1 MAIKSLQ
8 QRLSLLVLLPAALL
22 LLLIGV
28 FGFIYMRGTLL
39 TEWQDA
45 SIVKL
50 QRAAHHI
57 DMRMGRINNWVQMF
71 HKTSDSRGGALIQ
84 EWILDQLRSMK
95 GVTSAEL
102 KWKDNDGSQ
111 SMPMSMHMGGGD
123 IGGMRMMRFH
133 QARIEEV
140 TSPVYNAQTGQET
153 IDIISQLKDES
164 DTVIGTLE
172 ISVRF
177 EYLLEGIKAFGWWQT
192 EQACLIDE
200 AGTYLCHTK
209 AIMKQGMPFGGTG
222 DPFER
227 SLLKAIKE
235 KPFGTVLGPGQP
247 PDQVGGFY
255 RLRYAPWTIVLFAT
269 GEKVLAAIIQFRTY
283 YFVGGAIVILII
295 LVFIRMVVGK
305 MVRSFTDISSAAETV
320 ARGDY
325 GKPIAVR
332 GRDEIAQLTRSFNT
346 MVVGLKERD
355 FVTNTFGRYVDRE
368 IAEKLMKLPEAA
380 RLGGEK
386 RDVAILMSD
395 IRGFTPLS
403 ETLSPDVII
412 SFLNRYF
419 SRLIEVIQRHQGI
432 IVDFFGDSVLVFFD
446 PLKGPVKPVIRASV
460 ECALDML
467 KATQIFNSEL
477 RMDDLRELQ
486 TGIGVN
492 SGEVIVGNI
501 GSETRAK
508 YGIVGS
514 PVNITHRIQSTAK
527 GEEVVISEAVY
538 RQLSEEVII
547 GRSFSMPLKGVREKM
562 NLYVVKGISSA
573 VEKDERRTSR

>member
-8 QRLSLLVLLPAALL
+8 QRLNLLVLLPAGLL
-22 LLLIGV
+22 LLLTGV
-28 FGFIYMRGTLL
+28 FGFIYMSGALL
-39 TEWQDA
+39 DEWQDA

-50 QRAAHHI
+50 QRAAHQI
-57 DMRMGRINNWVQMF
+57 DMRLSRITNWIQMF
-71 HKTSDSRGGALIQ
+71 HKTSDSRGGPLIQ
-84 EWILDQLRSMK
+84 EWMLDQLRGLK
-95 GVTSAEL
+95 GVTRVEL
-102 KWKDNDGSQ
+102 KWKDNDRPQ
-111 SMPMSMHMGGGD
+111 SMPMPMSMHRGAGAMGGG
-123 IGGMRMMRFH
+123 RMMRFH
-133 QARIEEV
+133 QARIAEV
-140 TSPVYNAQTGQET
+140 TSPSYNIQTGQET
-153 IDIISQLKDES
+153 VKLISQLKDES
-164 DTVIGTLE
+164 DTVVGTLE

-177 EYLLEGIKAFGWWQT
+177 EYLMEGIKALGWWQT
-192 EQACLIDE
+192 EAACLIDE
-200 AGTYLCHTK
+200 AGTYLCPTK
-209 AIMKQGMPFGGTG
+209 AIMKEGVPFGRTG
-222 DPFER
+222 DPFEAT
-227 SLLKAIKE
+227 LLKAIKK
-235 KPFGTVLGPGQP
+235 KPYGTVLGPGQP
-247 PDQVGGFY
+247 PDQVAGFY

-269 GEKVLAAIIQFRTY
+269 GKKVLAPIIQFRTY
-283 YFVGGAIVILII
+283 YFAGGAIVILII

-305 MVRSFTDISSAAETV
+305 MVRSFTEISSAAETV

-325 GKPIAVR
+325 GKPIPIR
-332 GRDEIAQLTRSFNT
+332 GRDEIAQLTLSFNT
-346 MVVGLKERD
+346 MVDGLKERD
-355 FVTNTFGRYVDRE
+355 FVTNTFGRYVDHE
-368 IAEKLMKLPEAA
+368 IARKLMKLPEAT

-446 PLKGPVKPVIRASV
+446 PLKGPVKPVIRASM
-460 ECALDML
+460 ECALEML
-467 KATQIFNSEL
+467 SAMEIFNSEM
-477 RMDDLRELQ
+477 RMDDLPALQ

-527 GEEVVISEAVY
+527 GGEVVISEAVY

-562 NLYVVKGISSA
+562 NLYVVESIQG
-573 VEKDERRTSR
+573 

>member
-8 QRLSLLVLLPAALL
+8 QRLNLLVLLPAGLL

-39 TEWQDA
+39 DEWQDA

-50 QRAAHHI
+50 QRAAHQI
-57 DMRMGRINNWVQMF
+57 DMRLGRITDWIQMF
-71 HKTSDSRGGALIQ
+71 HKTSDSRGGPLIQ
-84 EWILDQLRSMK
+84 EWVLDQLRSLK
-95 GVTSAEL
+95 GVTRAEL
-102 KWKDNDGSQ
+102 KWKDNDGRQ
-111 SMPMSMHMGGGD
+111 SMPMHRGSGAMGGA
-123 IGGMRMMRFH
+123 RMMRFH
-133 QARIEEV
+133 QAKIAEV
-140 TSPVYNAQTGQET
+140 TSPTYNAQTGQET
-153 IDIISQLKDES
+153 VNLISQLKDES
-164 DTVIGTLE
+164 DTVVGTLE

-177 EYLLEGIKAFGWWQT
+177 EYLLEGIKALGWWQT

-200 AGTYLCHTK
+200 AGAYLCHTK

-222 DPFER
+222 DPFETA
-227 SLLKAIKE
+227 LLKAIKK

-269 GEKVLAAIIQFRTY
+269 GEKVLAPIIQFRTY

-305 MVRSFTDISSAAETV
+305 MVRSFTEISKAAKTV

-325 GKPIAVR
+325 GRPIPVR
-332 GRDEIAQLTRSFNT
+332 GRDEIAQLTLSFNT
-346 MVVGLKERD
+346 MVDGLKERD
-355 FVTNTFGRYVDRE
+355 FVTNTFGRYVDQE
-368 IAEKLMKLPEAA
+368 IAEKLMKLPEAS

-386 RDVAILMSD
+386 REVAILMSD

-419 SRLIEVIQRHQGI
+419 SRLIEVIQKHQGI

-446 PLKGPVKPVIRASV
+446 PLKGPVEPVIRASV
-460 ECALDML
+460 ECALEML
-467 KATQIFNSEL
+467 SAMEIFNSEM
-477 RMDDLRELQ
+477 RMDDLPELQ

-492 SGEVIVGNI
+492 SGEVVVGNI

-527 GEEVVISEAVY
+527 GGEVVISETVY

-547 GRSFSMPLKGVREKM
+547 GRFFNMSLKGVREKM
-562 NLYVVKGISSA
+562 NLYVVEEISSA
-573 VEKDERRTSR
+573 TEAAVLPG

>member
-22 LLLIGV
+22 LLMIGV
-28 FGFIYMRGTLL
+28 SGFIYMRETLL
-39 TEWQDA
+39 AEWQDA

-57 DMRMGRINNWVQMF
+57 DMRLARVTDWIQMF
-71 HKTSDSRGGALIQ
+71 HKTSKSRGGPLIQ
-84 EWILDQLRSMK
+84 KWILDQLKAMK
-95 GVTSAEL
+95 GVARVEL
-102 KWKDNDGSQ
+102 KWKNNNGFQ
-111 SMPMSMHMGGGD
+111 SMPMSMHRGGGAM
-123 IGGMRMMRFH
+123 GEMRMMQFH
-133 QARIEEV
+133 HARIAEV
-140 TSPVYNAQTGQET
+140 TSPVYDANTGEET
-153 IDIISQLKDES
+153 VDIISRLKDKS
-164 DTVIGTLE
+164 GTVVGTLE
-172 ISVRF
+172 VSVGF
-177 EYLLEGIKAFGWWQT
+177 EFLLEGIKAFGWWQT
-192 EQACLIDE
+192 EQACLINE
-200 AGTYLCHTK
+200 AGKYLCRTK
-209 AIMKQGMPFGGTG
+209 AIMKDEMPFGETG
-222 DPFER
+222 SPFE
-227 SLLKAIKE
+227 SALLKAIGK

-255 RLRYAPWTIVLFAT
+255 KLKYAPWTIVLFAT
-269 GEKVLAAIIQFRTY
+269 GEKVLAPIIRFRTY

-295 LVFIRMVVGK
+295 LLFIRLVVGR
-305 MVRSFTDISSAAETV
+305 MVRSFTEISRAAESV

-325 GKPIAVR
+325 GKPIPVK

-346 MVVGLKERD
+346 MVEGLKERD

-403 ETLSPDVII
+403 ETLSPDII
-412 SFLNRYF
+412 ITFLNRYF
-419 SRLIEVIQRHQGI
+419 SRLIEVIQRHHGI

-446 PLKGPVKPVIRASV
+446 PLKGPVEPVIRRSV

-467 KATQIFNSEL
+467 SAMETFNTEM
-477 RMDDLRELQ
+477 RMDNLPQLQ

-501 GSETRAK
+501 GSKTRAK

-514 PVNITHRIQSTAK
+514 PVNLTQRIQSTAK
-527 GEEVVISEAVY
+527 GGEVVISEAVY
-538 RQLSEEVII
+538 RQLSEEVVI
-547 GRSFSMPLKGVREKM
+547 GRSFSMPLKGVREKIK
-562 NLYVVKGISSA
+562 LYVVKEISSA
-573 VEKDERRTSR
+573 VEAAAHPG